1 MGEGTVQVL
10 DRAFDILEELARARG
25 AVGLSN
31 LAQRTAMSKSTVFRI
46 LQTLVARGYAEKTL
60 EGAYTI
66 GPKMF
71 DTLSYH
77 INSLE
82 LQTEA
87 KPYLAVLKRTLGLTA
102 HLGILDGAYVSYIE
116 KEATDWGEEA
126 YTQVGYRSPAY
137 CSSMGKC
144 LLACLSSA
152 QLEEALYGFDFQA
165 FTPNTYTSKAAFAK
179 YLHQVRKQGWAMD
192 SEEYELGH
200 CCVAAPVFNYRG
212 DAVAAVGV
220 SGTPE
225 SISPDRV
232 EDVAQQVMLAA
243 RRISEHMGYVE

>member
-1 MGEGTVQVL
+1 MGEGNIQVL
-10 DRAFDILEELARARG
+10 DRAFDILEEIARTRG
-25 AVGLSN
+25 PVGLSE

-46 LQTLVARGYAEKTL
+46 LQTMVARGYVEKTL
-60 EGAYTI
+60 EGRYTI

-87 KPYLAVLKRTLGLTA
+87 KPFLAVLKRTLGLSA
-102 HLGILDGAYVSYIE
+102 HLGILDGSYVSYIE
-116 KEATDWGEEA
+116 KESTEWGEEA

-144 LLACLSSA
+144 LLACLSSGE
-152 QLEEALYGFDFQA
+152 LEEALYGYDFKA
-165 FTPNTYTSKAAFAK
+165 YTPNTFTSKGAFAK

-192 SEEYELGH
+192 NEEYEIGH
-200 CCVAAPVFNYRG
+200 CCIAAPVFNYRG
-212 DAVAAVGV
+212 DAIAAVGV

-225 SISPDRV
+225 SMSPDRV
-232 EDVAQQVMLAA
+232 DDIAWQVMLAA
-243 RRISEHMGYVE
+243 KRISEHMGYVE